1 MQKKEYEQEHL
12 IIADYLIEK
21 ITTQQLAV
29 GQKLPSQRQLIKVF
43 RSNRYSVRRAIDRLV
58 SLGWVKSVHGKGT
71 YVKEK
76 PTMISATFS
85 RHSRFSDAMRRA
97 GEQPSA
103 HLLDWHFGE
112 PTVIEREALALT
124 EADKVYRLEI
134 LRFAGTSP
142 VTVATSTL
150 PAKLVPDMHQFL
162 PNFRSLYGLLKERYH
177 FTPLRKV
184 SFIEARLPLNR
195 DAELLEMPESIP
207 ILWIKSVNLHPD
219 GQPAEMAVSRLRG
232 DRQQCVVE
240 METLEDSASLSLL
253 DKPGLPADQSH
264 KEEDE
269 RCRSI

>member
-1 MQKKEYEQEHL
+1 MQKKEHEQEHL

-21 ITTQQLAV
+21 ITTQELTV

-43 RSNRYSVRRAIDRLV
+43 HSNRYSVRRAIDRLV
-58 SLGWVKSVHGKGT
+58 SLGWVKSIHGKGT

-76 PTMISATFS
+76 PTMISSTFS
-85 RHSRFSDAMRRA
+85 RHSRFTDAILRA

-103 HLLDWHFGE
+103 HLLDWFFGE
-112 PTVIEREALALT
+112 PTMIEQEALALT

-150 PAKLVPDMHQFL
+150 PAKFVPDMHRFL
-162 PNFRSLYGLLKERYH
+162 PNFRSLYGLLKEQYN

-184 SFIEARLPLNR
+184 SVIEARLPLNR
-195 DAELLEMPESIP
+195 DAELLEMPENIP
-207 ILWIKSVNLHPD
+207 ILWIKSLNLHPD
-219 GQPAEMAVSRLRG
+219 GQPAEMVISRLRG
-232 DRQQCVVE
+232 DRQKCVVE

-253 DKPGLPADQSH
+253 NKPGTSPDHPH

-269 RCRSI
+269 RC

>member
-1 MQKKEYEQEHL
+1 MPKKEYEQEHL

-21 ITTQQLAV
+21 ITNQELAV

-43 RSNRYSVRRAIDRLV
+43 RSNHYTVRRAIDRLV
-58 SLGWVKSVHGKGT
+58 NLGWVKSIHGKGT

-76 PTMISATFS
+76 PTMISATFA
-85 RHSRFSDAMRRA
+85 RNSRFTDAILRA

-103 HLLDWHFGE
+103 HLLDWYFGE

-142 VTVATSTL
+142 MTLSTSTL

-162 PNFRSLYGLLKERYH
+162 PNFRSLYGLLKEQYN
-177 FTPLRKV
+177 FTPVRKV
-184 SFIEARLPLNR
+184 SVIEARLPLNR
-195 DAELLEMPESIP
+195 DAELLEMPENIP
-207 ILWIKSVNLHPD
+207 ILWIKSLNLHPD
-219 GQPAEMAVSRLRG
+219 GHPAEMVISRVRG

-240 METLEDSASLSLL
+240 LEAPEDMAYLSLL
-253 DKPGLPADQSH
+253 NKSVTPSDTPL
-264 KEEDE
+264 
-269 RCRSI
+269 